1 MPLLQ
6 KINNTLRSEL
16 NINQWQNS
24 SEVIDWFKYIPQ
36 KSLYNFCLWHSRI
49 LSINQKKTV
58 ERCPAFAQSNLEIK
72 QNELDLIFHTQK

>member
-36 KSLYNFCLWHSRI
+36 KSLYTFCL
-49 LSINQKKTV
+49 
-58 ERCPAFAQSNLEIK
+58 
-72 QNELDLIFHTQK
+72 